1 MASVKMELN
10 LEAQKGVQ
18 NPLAGISIGGSAKV
32 IEANENCGQKGSYIT
47 RAKMN
52 PAKSDNEK
60 RRRKDAMRKISTI
73 FKKCDSLLTAEERQL
88 CEKYPDIVKQIKKRK
103 ERVEIYK
110 DRIVEKEDEQHV
122 IEAKVEDLAAI
133 IAQSKHLICYTGAG
147 ISTSALIPD
156 YRGSKG
162 IWTLLQKGED
172 IGEHDL
178 SAANPTYTHMALYE
192 LHRRRLLRY
201 VVSQNCDGLHLRSG
215 LPRASLSEIHGNM
228 YMEVC
233 KHCKPSPA
241 VYWRLFDTT
250 EMTARYCH
258 KTNRLCHRCS
268 EPLYDTIV
276 HFGERGNLKWP
287 LNWAGACH
295 HAEKADVI
303 LCLGSSLKVLKK
315 YTWLWQMDRPAKQ
328 RAKICIVNLQ
338 WTPKDS
344 IATIK
349 INGKCDRVMEIL
361 MRALN
366 ITVPVYTKEKDPIFA
381 HASLLMPEELH
392 TLTQPLLKSGGED
405 RDKDTE
411 TAEDDA
417 ETCTSAT
424 EETLD
429 SIMSGDSCADIPIG
443 KGPRIRTPL
452 KSSTRI
458 KTNLKLKY
466 KMPRIEMGS
475 GNQSCDDDGK
485 SERSDKSYIEAV
497 RKSDKNISKDLMNE
511 DQTTVKEADEGGR
524 SAKSSNQPSV
534 LVQLDEK
541 NQIENIKQELIDEH
555 SAIKE
560 EVDNPKTVACNVLE
574 FNTSVDVDMKHEQ
587 EIKVELVSDSFVTK
601 LTTDTVLNSGIKKD
615 DDTNLINTNIT
626 LNTNNNKVA
635 LKNICSLKTDVDG
648 VKEDPK
654 IEVKTEIPVEM
665 PALVPIS
672 QIKPFNVVKS
682 EVNQVLNTMVNV
694 INSDDDDPG
703 CENVVAQM
711 DILKLPKQEALD
723 GIGTQRYWLLRKL
736 PCWYDVKYAYS
747 GLHSIVYPPPADMNI
762 WNYQVI
768 PIFAMNRAAAAC
780 EFCFDNYAEFEC
792 QFYRKWHLNERK
804 HKKRARNGR
813 FVVCECCSYSDE
825 DDDDYDENIS
835 LAHIAAAEAAKR
847 QLQLSNTFPRKLAR
861 TQAGWYGKGYRKAR
875 RRK

>member
-1 MASVKMELN
+1 M
-10 LEAQKGVQ
+10 
-18 NPLAGISIGGSAKV
+18 
-32 IEANENCGQKGSYIT
+32 T
-47 RAKMN
+47 
-52 PAKSDNEK
+52 
-60 RRRKDAMRKISTI
+60 T
-73 FKKCDSLLTAEERQL
+73 EERQI

-110 DRIVEKEDEQHV
+110 DRIVEKEDEPHV

-233 KHCKPSPA
+233 KYCKPGPA

-315 YTWLWQMDRPAKQ
+315 YTWIWQMDRPAKQ

-392 TLTQPLLKSGGED
+392 TLTQPLLKGGGED
-405 RDKDTE
+405 MDKDIE
-411 TAEDDA
+411 TADD
-417 ETCTSAT
+417 EPEICTSAT

-429 SIMSGDSCADIPIG
+429 SVMSAESGVDLPIG

-458 KTNLKLKY
+458 KTNLKLNY
-466 KMPRIEMGS
+466 KIPRLEVGS
-475 GNQSCDDDGK
+475 GIQSCDDDGK
-485 SERSDKSYIEAV
+485 SEGSDKSSMEAT
-497 RKSDKNISKDLMNE
+497 KKGDLTIYKDTVNGGQRSQKGTNVNLNE
-511 DQTTVKEADEGGR
+511 DGCSSEMDFSKPNEVMNIAD
-524 SAKSSNQPSV
+524 NH
-534 LVQLDEK
+534 LNVQLDEK
-541 NQIENIKQELIDEH
+541 HKIECIKKEVKDGYSFIKGKCDNEITKSLAHNELDF
-555 SAIKE
+555 
-560 EVDNPKTVACNVLE
+560 T
-574 FNTSVDVDMKHEQ
+574 TSVDVDRKHEH
-587 EIKVELVSDSFVTK
+587 EIKVEFVSDFLVTK
-601 LTTDTVLNSGIKKD
+601 PTTETLLNSEIKTE
-615 DDTNLINTNIT
+615 DDTNLTNKKFI

-635 LKNICSLKTDVDG
+635 LKNIFSLKTEVDE
-648 VKEDPK
+648 VKVDTK
-654 IEVKTEIPVEM
+654 IEVKTEIPFEM
-665 PALVPIS
+665 PALVPIRQNKS
-672 QIKPFNVVKS
+672 FNVVKP
-682 EVNQVLNTMVNV
+682 EVNQVLSTMVNV
-694 INSDDDDPG
+694 INSDDDESS

-711 DILKLPKQEALD
+711 DILKLAKQDSLN

-768 PIFAMNRAAAAC
+768 PIFAMNRSAAEC

-804 HKKRARNGR
+804 HKKRARSGR

-847 QLQLSNTFPRKLAR
+847 QLQLSNTFPRRLAR